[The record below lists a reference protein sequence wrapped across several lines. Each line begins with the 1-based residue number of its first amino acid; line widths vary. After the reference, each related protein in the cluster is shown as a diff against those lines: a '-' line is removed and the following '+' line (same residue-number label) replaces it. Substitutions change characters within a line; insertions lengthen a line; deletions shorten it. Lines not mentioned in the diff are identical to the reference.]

1 MENNQARKPFPWAT
15 AIIAAVVVILAALAL
30 FAYLKTARGIKQTV
44 DKVIETA
51 PAIARNF
58 MTGNITHTFRESLP
72 QITSTKGDILELAV
86 YRCDE
91 TFKRTDEKW
100 TGWGWVYLGT
110 TVAEIRVPVSFRYHL
125 RLSDT
130 WRLAA
135 RGQVCL
141 VLAPPIRPSLPPAIH
156 TAEMERRAESGW
168 ARFDKNAQLEALER
182 SMTPALE
189 QRAADPA
196 HLQLVREACRHSV
209 AEFVKKWLMRE
220 GQWKRDRF
228 TSIVVLFPD
237 EANVTS
243 DEDLL
248 RFRHEPTLRLE

>member
-1 MENNQARKPFPWAT
+1 MAAT
-15 AIIAAVVVILAALAL
+15 VVIIAALAL
-30 FAYLKTARGIKQTV
+30 FAYLRTMRGIKSTV
-44 DKVIETA
+44 DKVISTTPE
-51 PAIARNF
+51 IARNF
-58 MTGNITHTFRESLP
+58 LTGNITHTFRESIP
-72 QITSTKGDILELAV
+72 RITSTRGDILELAV

-135 RGQVCL
+135 RGQTCI

-168 ARFDKNAQLEALER
+168 ARFDKNEQLEVLER
-182 SMTPALE
+182 SMTPSLE
-189 QRAADPA
+189 QRAGDTA

-220 GQWKRDRF
+220 GEWKSDHF
-228 TSIVVLFPD
+228 TSIVVVFPD
-237 EANVTS
+237 EATVTS
-243 DEDLL
+243 DQDLL
-248 RFRHEPTLRLE
+248 RFRHEPTIRLEPK